1 MRATSK
7 DRRLVEERRE
17 QIADGAVGLFIKQ
30 GYEGTSMREIAEACA
45 MSVGNMYNYV
55 KSKED
60 VLFLAMDR
68 AIRAGQADI
77 GPGSADPDEALRQA
91 VRNAYGVAD
100 REQNYILF
108 MYQEAKN
115 LPPRYRKRILDLD
128 REYAARFEVLL
139 AEGVEKG
146 AFRADVDTFLV
157 SQNILTLGHMWAFR
171 RWLIGRECTFDEF
184 LDRQVDFILSGIAV
198 DRGYQDR

>member
-1 MRATSK
+1 VRATSK
-7 DRRLVEERRE
+7 DRSLVEERRA
-17 QIADGAVGLFIKQ
+17 QIADGAVRLFIEK
-30 GYEGTSMREIAEACA
+30 GYEGASMREIAEACD

-60 VLFLAMDR
+60 VLFLAMDH

-77 GPGSADPDEALRQA
+77 VSGSSDPDEALRQA
-91 VRNAYGVAD
+91 VRSAYGVVD

-115 LPPRYRKRILDLD
+115 LPPRYRKRILDVD

-139 AEGVEKG
+139 REGVQQG
-146 AFRADVDTFLV
+146 AFRADVDPFLV

-184 LDRQVDFILSGIAV
+184 LDRQVDFILSAIAV
-198 DRGYQDR
+198 DR

>member
-1 MRATSK
+1 MRAASK
-7 DRRLVEERRE
+7 DRSLVEERRG
-17 QIADGAVGLFIKQ
+17 QIADGAVRLFIEK
-30 GYEGTSMREIAEACA
+30 GYEGTSMREIAEACD

-60 VLFLAMDR
+60 VLFLAMDH

-77 GPGSADPDEALRQA
+77 FPDSSDPDEALRQA
-91 VRNAYGVAD
+91 VRHAYGVAD
-100 REQNYILF
+100 KEQNYILF

-128 REYAARFEVLL
+128 RQYAARFEVLL
-139 AEGVEKG
+139 VSGVEKG

-171 RWLIGRECTFDEF
+171 RWLLGRECTFDEF
-184 LDRQVDFILSGIAV
+184 LEQQVDFIMSAISA
-198 DRGYQDR
+198 DRGRQAR